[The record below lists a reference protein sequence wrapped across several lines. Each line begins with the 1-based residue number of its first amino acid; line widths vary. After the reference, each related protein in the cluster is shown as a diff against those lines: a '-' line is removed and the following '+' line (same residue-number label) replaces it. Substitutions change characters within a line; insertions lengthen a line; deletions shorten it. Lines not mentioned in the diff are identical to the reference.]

1 MPCAV
6 YATECEMTVYLMLWL
21 SRNSLS
27 RVSDIIHLRCHES
40 FLLMIQGRILN
51 QPRPPSTRVYADVCV
66 SHDVNEAQSSRAHN
80 SKHGTQ
86 SRPAR
91 RLCYSKLFFA
101 RIDWQNPRPATPEE
115 FVSQPPKR
123 MRACT
128 RPAV

>member
-27 RVSDIIHLRCHES
+27 RVSDIIHLPCHES
-40 FLLMIQGRILN
+40 FKDDSGADIEAT
-51 QPRPPSTRVYADVCV
+51 PPPSTRVYAGVCV
-66 SHDVNEAQSSRAHN
+66 PHDVNEAQSRAHN

-91 RLCYSKLFFA
+91 RLCYSKPFFA
-101 RIDWQNPRPATPEE
+101 RID
-115 FVSQPPKR
+115 
-123 MRACT
+123 
-128 RPAV
+128 